1 MVSDGQVKELRRLLL
16 RGKSLSLC
24 ARMTE
29 MSDKTAR
36 DYRDDD
42 RLPSQRKTQRDYRT
56 RPDPF
61 AEVWPEVQQQLEDEP
76 RLKAHT
82 LFGWLQQTRPGEFPD
97 STRRTFE
104 RRVSKW
110 QALFG
115 PGKPVMFPQLH
126 HPGRLAASDFTVC
139 NSLGVKIAG
148 GRFDHTLFHCVLTYS
163 NVESVS
169 LCFSESFESLSTGI
183 QKAFWE
189 FGGVPQRHRSDSLSA
204 AINNHSSR
212 KSHTA
217 RYTALMEHYGCQAER
232 TNARCA
238 NENGDVESANGHLK
252 QRIDQALLL
261 RGSRAFASR
270 EDYMGFVET
279 VIAQANAHRQDR
291 FAEEQAVLERLP
303 NDRLDIADLLNGV
316 RVNSSSTIQ
325 VRTNTYSVPSRLIG
339 RKVDVRIEAETILVT
354 YQDHLV
360 QTMPR
365 LFGKKGFA
373 INYRHVIDT
382 LVRKP
387 GAFANYRF
395 REEMFP
401 TSQFRIAY
409 DMLHEAHTSKVAD
422 KTYVKLLEMAARI
435 SQDAVADALR
445 VTISAGSPI
454 NFEQITALVQDAVN
468 LPPATE
474 LNVESP
480 NLDDYDSLLTMFNK
494 EVKTDEQSNQQTE
507 SETQSGDSNSEA
519 EACCEP
525 GDSADRSV
533 PRATDAGLPRP
544 LLSGGDSGGTRE
556 SEPLGLL
563 DGTNNAGVRS
573 SESRTDQADDESV
586 EAAAGQDLGFVR
598 FWTRAVGGEAT
609 VGDVAGRFVFESPGK
624 RFDFREARF
633 GEKSCVVCAGPAID
647 SAGPQFTVY
656 DLWDAGSAV
665 VDCQAG
671 LAVAEVVQA
680 TGELRGFDHRRSR
693 IRATEPRG
701 DGGAVHVTGRA
712 IRTGQRLVDEQLGFR
727 QVGSNLQG
735 HDDDGSRDRP
745 PGTPQRDHRTK
756 RSKLSNRN
764 SKEVK
769 GFAFFTQGIATIA
782 NLLTGNSNC
791 R

>member
-1 MVSDGQVKELRRLLL
+1 MFSDGQVKELRRLLL
-16 RGKSLSLC
+16 RGKSLALS

-36 DYRDDD
+36 NYRDDD
-42 RLPSQRKTQRDYRT
+42 RLPSQRKTERNYRT

-61 AEVWPEVQQQLEDEP
+61 AEVWPEVEQRLEDEP

-110 QALFG
+110 QAIFG
-115 PGKPVMFPQLH
+115 PDKPVMFPQLH

-148 GRFDHTLFHCVLTYS
+148 GRFDHTLFHCVLPYS

-204 AINNHSSR
+204 AINNHSSL

-238 NENGDVESANGHLK
+238 NENGDVESANNHLK
-252 QRIDQALLL
+252 QRLDQALLL
-261 RGSRAFASR
+261 RGSRAFGRR
-270 EDYMGFVET
+270 EDYMRFVET
-279 VIAQANAHRQDR
+279 VIAQANANRQDR

-325 VRTNTYSVPSRLIG
+325 VRNNTYSVPSRLIG

-409 DMLHEAHTSKVAD
+409 DMLHEAHTPKVAD
-422 KTYVKLLEMAARI
+422 KTYVKLLEVAARI

-445 VTISAGSPI
+445 VTISAGIPI

-507 SETQSGDSNSEA
+507 GETETQIAVGNRETKT
-519 EACCEP
+519 CREP
-525 GDSADRSV
+525 RDSADRSV

-544 LLSGGDSGGTRE
+544 LLSGGDSGGAGE
-556 SEPLGLL
+556 SEPPGLL
-563 DGTNNAGVRS
+563 DGTDNAGVRGS
-573 SESRTDQADDESV
+573 ASRADQADDESV
-586 EAAAGQDLGFVR
+586 EVAAGQDLGFVQI
-598 FWTRAVGGEAT
+598 WTRAVGGEAT
-609 VGDVAGRFVFESPGK
+609 IGDVAGRFVFESPGK
-624 RFDFREARF
+624 RFDFRETRF
-633 GEKSCVVCAGPAID
+633 REKSCVVCAGPAID
-647 SAGPQFTVY
+647 SAGAQPAVY
-656 DLWDAGSAV
+656 NVWDAGSAAI
-665 VDCQAG
+665 DCQTG
-671 LAVAEVVQA
+671 LAVTEVVQA
-680 TGELRGFDHRRSR
+680 TGELRGTHHRRSG

-701 DGGAVHVTGRA
+701 DGGVVHVTGRTLRA
-712 IRTGQRLVDEQLGFR
+712 GQRLVDEQLGVQELPNIMRLTIPSIQR
-727 QVGSNLQG
+727 QLG
-735 HDDDGSRDRP
+735 HLKSTSLRC
-745 PGTPQRDHRTK
+745 K
-756 RSKLSNRN
+756 S
-764 SKEVK
+764 
-769 GFAFFTQGIATIA
+769 
-782 NLLTGNSNC
+782 
-791 R
+791 